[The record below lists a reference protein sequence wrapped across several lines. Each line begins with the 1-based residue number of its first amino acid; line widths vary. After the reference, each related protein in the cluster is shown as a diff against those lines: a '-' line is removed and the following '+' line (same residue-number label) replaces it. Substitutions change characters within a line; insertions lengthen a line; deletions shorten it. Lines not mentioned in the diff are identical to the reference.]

1 MMKFALTLVL
11 SCFLSAALP
20 AVGIANDNGDTP
32 GANQSQTEN
41 VATADEEF
49 VDVFDVGEQKLKELD
64 KEKPTEP
71 KDPVTPEPLP
81 KKQQTPPLRVGGAVT
96 LGLGAAALIAGAV
109 TGGLALSLDK
119 SLDSEKCPDNQCY
132 AEYSDDVD
140 RRDSLSLAT
149 DILLIAGSTATI
161 AGVLMVVFSYP
172 EFRRSEKKGRSE
184 AITVRPIVGRTF
196 VGTSVTWSF

>member
-1 MMKFALTLVL
+1 MKFALTLVL
-11 SCFLSAALP
+11 SCSLLTTLP
-20 AVGIANDNGDTP
+20 VATAANDSDHTSGAQQNQGDD
-32 GANQSQTEN
+32 S
-41 VATADEEF
+41 VAADEEF
-49 VDVFDVGEQKLKELD
+49 VDVFDVGEQHLKDLGE
-64 KEKPTEP
+64 EKPTVAQ
-71 KDPVTPEPLP
+71 DPVLPEPLP
-81 KKQQTPPLRVGGAVT
+81 KKEMTPPLRVGGAVT
-96 LGLGAAALIAGAV
+96 LGLGATALIAGAV
-109 TGGLALSLDK
+109 TGGLALSLDN

-149 DILLIAGSTATI
+149 DILLIAGSTAAI

>member
-1 MMKFALTLVL
+1 MKFAFISVL
-11 SCFLSAALP
+11 LCFLSATLP
-20 AVGIANDNGDTP
+20 AVGAANDNGHTPDAQQSKKEDT
-32 GANQSQTEN
+32 GAD
-41 VATADEEF
+41 DEEF

-64 KEKPTEP
+64 EEKPTTP
-71 KDPVTPEPLP
+71 QDPVTPEPLP

-109 TGGLALSLDK
+109 TGGLALSLDN
-119 SLDSEKCPDNQCY
+119 SLDSEKCPDSQCY
-132 AEYSDDVD
+132 AEYSADVD

-149 DILLIAGSTATI
+149 DILLIAGGTAVI